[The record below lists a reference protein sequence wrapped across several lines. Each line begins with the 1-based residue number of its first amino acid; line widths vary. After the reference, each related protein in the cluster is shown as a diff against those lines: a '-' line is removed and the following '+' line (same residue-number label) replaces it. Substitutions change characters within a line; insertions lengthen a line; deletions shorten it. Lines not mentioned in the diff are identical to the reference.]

1 MAAIECFSAANFVGP
16 AVVLPPMLNITDV
29 TAWKAPCAFRSW
41 RVPAGLALFAF
52 PLVNFNGI
60 PVRVDSTSSTL
71 PAGFNVLSFAVID
84 RADDVHLLVDTGD
97 TTFAPVVVPVGARL
111 PVIDNNMDMR
121 MSSMHIPPNAVVVG
135 YKRRYFLG
143 PYRVYSG
150 SLGSLGDWNNRV
162 RSLQVLPST
171 FPLPAQPRSPRPLG
185 NATASVRFFARPN
198 FTLLSLQ
205 QSVADGGVPS
215 MEDWPFDL
223 TDIQP
228 SSITLDPGV
237 LFVQYSATNFKGTA
251 RTWTTSTAMMPTDH
265 KTFLMQS
272 FQVLPSAAAQPP
284 LPSSDYA
291 MCISPL
297 PASSLLY
304 LEAGDVIP
312 DLSVF
317 NIDTCRSLVLPPS
330 IVAIV
335 YTGVNSTGQAVTL
348 APSTTHYDVAFSR
361 GSLVLLSSTTT
372 SSSTTTT
379 TTAPSSGVTT
389 ILRHD
394 NDSIWAADTM
404 WIAFAVLVVVAII
417 AYCVFRQTSVDD
429 ISQPVVASP
438 QPIDLDLPNHI
449 PNPPTSYIPIDPA
462 LLDWTDLALYR
473 LDNKLVLRR
482 HFLASGAS
490 GDVYAG
496 VFHNQPV
503 AIKQL
508 HVYTATSVQ
517 RFIREISL
525 VAAIQSPHI
534 VRLIGATWT
543 CPQDLNAVM
552 ELMGGGDLRAFL
564 AATTRCHVTW
574 TTRLQWATSVCEGL
588 FYLHSMHHMHRDI
601 KSRNLLFQTKND
613 LDILKVADFGSARDV
628 QDTGGS
634 GTTTMAGTLRWMA
647 PEMLLFQ
654 PYSSAV
660 DVYAFGVVLSEMDTH
675 ETPYAQHCNQQ
686 GDEMML
692 IRRVLHDQLRP
703 SFSADVPVWFKFLAL
718 RCMAHDPAER
728 PSTSEILHVLLTQQR
743 RLEERDDQVQNWTTT
758 M

>member
-16 AVVLPPMLNITDV
+16 GVVLPPMLNITDV

-41 RVPAGLALFAF
+41 RVPAGLALIAF

-121 MSSMHIPPNAVVVG
+121 MSSMHIPPNTVVVG

-143 PYRVYSG
+143 AYRVYSG
-150 SLGSLGDWNNRV
+150 SLGTLGDWNNRV

-171 FPLPAQPRSPRPLG
+171 LPLPAQPRSPRPLG

-297 PASSLLY
+297 PSSSLLY

-312 DLSVF
+312 DLSVL

-361 GSLVLLSSTTT
+361 GSLVLLST
-372 SSSTTTT
+372 
-379 TTAPSSGVTT
+379 
-389 ILRHD
+389 
-394 NDSIWAADTM
+394 
-404 WIAFAVLVVVAII
+404 II
-417 AYCVFRQTSVDD
+417 AYFVFRQTSVDD
-429 ISQPVVASP
+429 ISQQVS
-438 QPIDLDLPNHI
+438 PIDLDLPNYI
-449 PNPPTSYIPIDPA
+449 PNPPTSYICFDPA

-473 LDNKLVLRR
+473 LDNKLVLRQ

-490 GDVYAG
+490 GDVYSG

-525 VAAIQSPHI
+525 VAAIHSPHI

-552 ELMGGGDLRAFL
+552 ELMEGGDLRAFL
-564 AATTRCHVTW
+564 AATSRCHVTW

-628 QDTGGS
+628 QDTGG
-634 GTTTMAGTLRWMA
+634 GGGTTTTMAGTLRWMA

-675 ETPYAQHCNQQ
+675 ETPYAQHCKQD